1 MMTGIRL
8 EINNL
13 QKQFNQ
19 RLVLGKV
26 VTPGEFVAIVGQSG
40 CGKSTSIFLLP
51 WQKVADNVALGLQDK
66 QNREKWISGMLRRV
80 GLTEYGREWP
90 ECSLWG
96 AAATCCVGSGIGQP
110 STLALAG

>member
-40 CGKSTSIFLLP
+40 CGKSTLFSSFPGRKQLIMWP
-51 WQKVADNVALGLQDK
+51 WDCRTNRTGKNGSLG
-66 QNREKWISGMLRRV
+66 
-80 GLTEYGREWP
+80 
-90 ECSLWG
+90 CSDES
-96 AAATCCVGSGIGQP
+96 V
-110 STLALAG
+110 

>member
-40 CGKSTSIFLLP
+40 CGKSTLFSSFP
-51 WQKVADNVALGLQDK
+51 
-66 QNREKWISGMLRRV
+66 
-80 GLTEYGREWP
+80 GRK
-90 ECSLWG
+90 
-96 AAATCCVGSGIGQP
+96 
-110 STLALAG
+110 